1 LVILVHNRHVI
12 RRVLAFGLA
21 VAVQAGAVYAPF
33 VHAHVDDDADHH
45 DHPTS
50 VHAHFSGHAPSH
62 TAHNGVT
69 LDEPDHDRAIYLQVF
84 VAVNP
89 VPFEIPAVAPSP
101 FDLTAPA
108 ERPAHLTVEVT
119 HGHDPPLGAALDSR
133 PPPASPVLI

>member
-1 LVILVHNRHVI
+1 VVVLVHNRHVI
-12 RRVLAFGLA
+12 RRALAFGVA
-21 VAVQAGAVYAPF
+21 VAVQASAVYAPF
-33 VHAHVDDDADHH
+33 VHAHVDEDADHH

-62 TAHNGVT
+62 AAHNGVT

-108 ERPAHLTVEVT
+108 ERPAP
-119 HGHDPPLGAALDSR
+119 GNGSSR
-133 PPPASPVLI
+133 F